1 MMRNISIGIDVGTRQ
16 VKVVVLEFTKNNDK
30 TTPKIIG
37 LGLSESKGLKNGY
50 IINNEEAVD
59 SIKSAVKMAEKN
71 SGVKINKCYLGV
83 GGIGVSSAVGTAS
96 IMTSR
101 ADSQITELD
110 IDNLTKLCEESLPDS
125 LSQNYRIINTV
136 PLSYKIDG
144 KVLLA
149 KSPVDMRG
157 TKLEVKML
165 FVACLE
171 PHINDLMEAVEDA
184 GLYVTDV
191 MASPIASSISTLT
204 KAHKT
209 AGCAIVNIGAETVS
223 LCVFENNIPVS
234 MEVFPIGGEDIT
246 KDIALG
252 FKISL
257 EEAEAIK
264 TGKTI
269 GVSFSKKKLEEIT
282 SARLSDIFE
291 LIEGHFKKIG
301 RNHLLPAGVFITGG
315 TAGIHYVEELSKTI
329 LKLPSRIALI
339 NIEGQNSVKEP
350 LWTVAYG
357 LGMLG
362 GFKDP
367 SKDLGFKPTMNR
379 IGGILS
385 KWFSKFL
392 P

>member
-1 MMRNISIGIDVGTRQ
+1 MRHTSVGIDIGTRQ
-16 VKVVVLEFTKNNDK
+16 IKVVVLEFTKTNTK
-30 TTPKIIG
+30 TVPKIIG
-37 LGLSESKGLKNGY
+37 LGLSEAKGLKNGY
-50 IINNEEAVD
+50 IINNEEAVE
-59 SIKSAVKMAEKN
+59 SIRNAVKMAEKN
-71 SGVKINKCYLGV
+71 SGIKINKCFLGV
-83 GGIGVSSAVGTAS
+83 GGIGISSATGTAS

-125 LSQNYRIINTV
+125 LSQNYRVINTV

-149 KSPVDMRG
+149 KSPIDMKG

-171 PHINDLMEAVEDA
+171 PHINDLMEAVDGA
-184 GLYVTDV
+184 GVYVTDV

-209 AGCAIVNIGAETVS
+209 AGCALVNIGAETVS

-246 KDIALG
+246 RDIALG

-264 TGKTI
+264 TGKTV
-269 GVSFSKKKLEEIT
+269 GVSFSKKKLEEII

-291 LIEGHFKKIG
+291 LIEGHLKKIG
-301 RNHLLPAGVFITGG
+301 RNHLLPAGIFITGG
-315 TAGIHYVEELSKTI
+315 TASIHYIEELSKDL
-329 LKLPSRIALI
+329 LKLPSRVALI
-339 NIEGQNSVKEP
+339 NIDGQNPVKEP

-357 LGMLG
+357 LAMIG
-362 GFKDP
+362 GFKDV
-367 SKDLGFKPTMNR
+367 STQLGFKPTIIKLKGTMKTW
-379 IGGILS
+379 LS
-385 KWFSKFL
+385 QFL

>member
-1 MMRNISIGIDVGTRQ
+1 MRNISVGIDVGTRQ
-16 VKVVVLEFTKNNDK
+16 IKVVVLEFIKNNNK

-50 IINNEEAVD
+50 IINNEEATE
-59 SIKSAVKMAEKN
+59 SIKSAIKMAEKN
-71 SGVKINKCYLGV
+71 SGIKINKCYLGI
-83 GGIGVSSAVGTAS
+83 GGIGVSSAIGTAS

-110 IDNLTKLCEESLPDS
+110 IENLTKLCEESLPES
-125 LSQNYRIINTV
+125 LSQNYRVINTV

-171 PHINDLMEAVEDA
+171 PHINDLMEAMDDA
-184 GLYVTDV
+184 GVYVTDV

-204 KAHKT
+204 KSHKT
-209 AGCAIVNIGAETVS
+209 AGCGLLNIGAETVS
-223 LCVFENNIPVS
+223 LCIFENNIPVS

-264 TGKTI
+264 TGKTV
-269 GVSFSKKKLEEIT
+269 GVSFSKKKLEEIV

-291 LIEGHFKKIG
+291 LVESHLKKIG
-301 RNHLLPAGVFITGG
+301 RNNLLPAGIFITGG
-315 TAGIHYVEELSKTI
+315 TAGVHYIEELSKNL
-329 LKLPSRIALI
+329 LKLPSRVALI
-339 NIEGQNSVKEP
+339 NIDGQNPVKEP
-350 LWTVAYG
+350 LWTIAYG
-357 LGMLG
+357 LAMLG

-367 SKDLGFKPTMNR
+367 TNELGFKPS
-379 IGGILS
+379 LS
-385 KWFSKFL
+385 KIKGTLIKWLSQFL

>member
-1 MMRNISIGIDVGTRQ
+1 MMRHTSVGIDIGTRQ
-16 VKVVVLEFTKNNDK
+16 IKVVVLEFTKTNTK
-30 TTPKIIG
+30 TVPKIIG
-37 LGLSESKGLKNGY
+37 LGLSEAKGLKNGY
-50 IINNEEAVD
+50 IINNEEAVE
-59 SIKSAVKMAEKN
+59 SIRNAVKMAEKN
-71 SGVKINKCYLGV
+71 SGIKINKCFLGV
-83 GGIGVSSAVGTAS
+83 GGIGISSATGTAS

-125 LSQNYRIINTV
+125 LSQNYRVINTV

-149 KSPVDMRG
+149 KSPIDMKG

-171 PHINDLMEAVEDA
+171 PHINDLMEAVDGA
-184 GLYVTDV
+184 GVYVTDV

-209 AGCAIVNIGAETVS
+209 AGCALVNIGAETVS

-246 KDIALG
+246 RDIALG

-264 TGKTI
+264 TGKTV
-269 GVSFSKKKLEEIT
+269 GVSFSKKKLEEII

-291 LIEGHFKKIG
+291 LIEGHLKKIG
-301 RNHLLPAGVFITGG
+301 RNHLLPAGIFITGG
-315 TAGIHYVEELSKTI
+315 TASIHYIEELSKDL
-329 LKLPSRIALI
+329 LKLPSRVALI
-339 NIEGQNSVKEP
+339 NIDGQNPVKEP

-357 LGMLG
+357 LAMIG
-362 GFKDP
+362 GFKDV
-367 SKDLGFKPTMNR
+367 STQLGFKPTIIKLKGTMKTW
-379 IGGILS
+379 LS
-385 KWFSKFL
+385 QFL